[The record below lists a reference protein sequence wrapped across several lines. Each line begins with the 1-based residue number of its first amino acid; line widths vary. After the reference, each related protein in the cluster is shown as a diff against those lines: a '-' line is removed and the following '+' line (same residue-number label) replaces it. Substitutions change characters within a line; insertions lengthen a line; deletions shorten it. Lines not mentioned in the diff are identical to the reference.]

1 VDRRVAS
8 AESTHHNMSKG
19 MFAEAAEVTREF
31 GLSFA
36 GNGIPVAVY
45 DMY

>member
-1 VDRRVAS
+1 
-8 AESTHHNMSKG
+8 MSKG